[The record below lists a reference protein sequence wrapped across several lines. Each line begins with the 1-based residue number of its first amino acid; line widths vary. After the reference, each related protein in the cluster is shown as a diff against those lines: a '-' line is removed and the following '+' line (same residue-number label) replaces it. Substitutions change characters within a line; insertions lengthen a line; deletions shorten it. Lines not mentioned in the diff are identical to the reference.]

1 MVDGSPSCC
10 NEKAFLRVIRENLTS
25 IIMSDYDMS
34 DNDLEDG
41 NIDWEHSA
49 IGDIED
55 LDEDLMM
62 QESEY
67 EDEQDCNAFFPKMTA
82 RTYRAR
88 IQHLKHDNTRFFC
101 YNFADKL
108 GEGDLRVWGCFLRAA
123 LVWIE

>member
-1 MVDGSPSCC
+1 
-10 NEKAFLRVIRENLTS
+10 
-25 IIMSDYDMS
+25 MSDYDTS

-41 NIDWEHSA
+41 NIDWGHSA

-55 LDEDLMM
+55 LNEDLMM

-88 IQHLKHDNTRFFC
+88 IQHLTHDNTSFFC
-101 YNFADKL
+101 YNFADEL
-108 GEGDLRVWGCFLRAA
+108 GEGGLREWGCFSRAA
-123 LVWIE
+123 LVWIESIPELMTIVLLFSMEYSVYRFDSTI